1 MKVFIQTMILMLLV
15 ATIGFTSCKKG
26 DAGPQGPQGE
36 QGPKGDKGD
45 KGATG
50 TANVF
55 SKTFTSGAITWTNL
69 NEYSTNYKIADL
81 SIPQITSTIATSG
94 AVFVYAGLIFA
105 GQTWTALPASW
116 LELGVTK
123 YFSFGVKT
131 GGVRVRYSMS
141 NNSVP
146 GLPSI
151 PVKVVFMSAAA
162 VSLAKQKKIDLA
174 NYTAVKEAFHLND

>member
-1 MKVFIQTMILMLLV
+1 MKTFVQTMIMVLLM
-15 ATIGFTSCKKG
+15 ATATFTSCKKG
-26 DAGPQGPQGE
+26 DVGPQGPQGE

-45 KGATG
+45 KGAAG

-55 SKTFTSGAITWTNL
+55 SKTFASSAITWTNFT
-69 NEYSTNYKIADL
+69 EYSTNYKIADL
-81 SIPQITSTIATSG
+81 SIPQITSAIATGG
-94 AVFVYAGLIFA
+94 AVFVYAGFFLS

-131 GGVRVRYSMS
+131 GGVRLRYSLS

-146 GLPSI
+146 AAPAISI
-151 PVKVVFMSAAA
+151 KVVFMTATT
-162 VSLAKQKKIDLA
+162 VSLAKQKNIDLA
-174 NYTAVKEAFHLND
+174 NYAAVKDAFRLND